1 VNREPGADRADD
13 LLRIRARGSWPTG
26 LFQTFVSGKSGQP
39 GASGSGT
46 GAAEAGTVMKRTT
59 AKTARSLDLVFGLP
73 RRPVNPS

>member
-13 LLRIRARGSWPTG
+13 LLRIRAKGELADRLVPDVR
-26 LFQTFVSGKSGQP
+26 LRKERAA
-39 GASGSGT
+39 ASGSGT